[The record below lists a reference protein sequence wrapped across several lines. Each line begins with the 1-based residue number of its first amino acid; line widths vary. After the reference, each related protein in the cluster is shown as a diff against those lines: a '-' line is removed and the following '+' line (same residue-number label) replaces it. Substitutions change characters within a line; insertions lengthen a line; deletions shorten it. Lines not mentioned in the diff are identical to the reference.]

1 MSANGTNGNGTL
13 EPRQIRFVEEFVIDW
28 NATQAAIRA
37 GYSKRTA
44 RQIASENLSKP
55 DIAHA
60 IQSRLA
66 AMSSRAEINADQI
79 LGEIDT
85 LSLSD
90 VGELFDWDAEMLRM
104 RPIREWPE
112 HFRRSVSTLKV
123 KRYPIEDPQL
133 EAADFEALER
143 IATGKGY
150 TFDIN
155 RAISPEDQARVL
167 GLARRLKDFAWNQYE
182 VLEIKLWDK
191 NSALTN
197 AAKRR
202 GLLKENVVV
211 SGSLTLKRADE
222 LKQARERVRTARLAS
237 AKS

>member
-1 MSANGTNGNGTL
+1 MSANGNGTL
-13 EPRQIRFVEEFVIDW
+13 EPKQLRFVEEFAIDC

-37 GYSKRTA
+37 GYSQRTA

-55 DIAHA
+55 VIQHA
-60 IQSRLA
+60 IRERL
-66 AMSSRAEINADQI
+66 SQLSKRAEVDADQI

-90 VGELFDWDAEMLRM
+90 VGELFDWDAETLRM

-112 HFRRSVSTLKV
+112 HFRRSVSSLKV
-123 KRYPIEDPQL
+123 KRYPIEEPQL

-150 TFDIN
+150 SFDIS
-155 RAISPEDQARVL
+155 RAIPPEDQARVL
-167 GLARRLKDFAWNQYE
+167 GIARRLKNFAWNQYE

-222 LKQARERVRTARLAS
+222 LKQARERVKTARLAS
-237 AKS
+237 AKR